1 MKKVLGLLLAMAM
14 LMSLA
19 GSALAETNKFGWEVP
34 AETLKVTV
42 FIASDNWTELE
53 EQKQGIA
60 SMKDYLLKNFNIEL
74 NYQTTDGDAEE
85 AVNLMLA
92 SGEYPDVIKG
102 LTTASRQK
110 FVDQGRAVVL
120 LAAQPDPRRP
130 ASYLLDATIVP
141 QEPLDQPLL
150 LTVQWQGERRTA
162 VVSESYR
169 ARLQGIPAEAVQA
182 LQAGDQ
188 GALLVQ
194 IEKVMDGTDAVD

>member
-1 MKKVLGLLLAMAM
+1 MKKVLGLLLVVAM

-19 GSALAETNKFGWEVP
+19 GGALAETNKLGWEVP

-60 SMKDYLLKNFNIEL
+60 NMKDYLLKNFNIEL

-102 LTTASRQK
+102 LTTAARQK
-110 FVDQGRAVVL
+110 FVDQGRAVEL
-120 LAAQPDPRRP
+120 TSYIENSPNLKAPCAMTSGWLSAARRSKRRMITITPSWPCWISSPKPPP
-130 ASYLLDATIVP
+130 ANPVTL
-141 QEPLDQPLL
+141 
-150 LTVQWQGERRTA
+150 
-162 VVSESYR
+162 
-169 ARLQGIPAEAVQA
+169 
-182 LQAGDQ
+182 
-188 GALLVQ
+188 
-194 IEKVMDGTDAVD
+194 